1 MYFRMTTMGSRLQ
14 EVDITRVLMDYKRI
28 LWLIDHTLDSLKRTY
43 SLS

>member
-1 MYFRMTTMGSRLQ
+1 MTTMGSRLQ

-28 LWLIDHTLDSLKRTY
+28 LWLIDHTLDRLKRTY